1 MPPPLP
7 RLLDAAILA
16 GLVVTLATAVYGH
29 WHGASVGLSLTGSYV
44 TEYIK
49 RAPHWPWLVVSC
61 FSLALLLSLLAYAFL
76 LRTGR
81 SSFIILGCLFLA
93 ATSMAN
99 FFAAYA
105 PVRRVEQPPPVRHEW
120 WTPSWW
126 FTSRTSRTPYDHGL
140 ADAYSDVHYRATR
153 LVVVAVVTGVLLLG
167 AGHLGQP
174 GGRAFGLW
182 SLAAG
187 LAMSVFF
194 LMGDRL
200 EDRRGLWQ
208 RIGFALL
215 YAWLWHA
222 RHACRLRPGAA
233 SSPAGPAP
241 GSPFPPPPPTTS
253 A

>member
-1 MPPPLP
+1 MSP
-7 RLLDAAILA
+7 RPGLSKLLDAAILT

-29 WHGASVGLSLTGSYV
+29 WDGGSVGLSLSGSYV

-61 FSLALLLSLLAYAFL
+61 FSLALLLSLLAFAFL
-76 LRTGR
+76 LHASR
-81 SSFIILGCLFLA
+81 SSFIVIGCLFLA

-105 PVRRVEQPPPVRHEW
+105 PVRRVEQPPPPRHQW

-174 GGRAFGLW
+174 GGRVFGLW

-187 LAMSVFF
+187 LGMSVFF

-200 EDRRGLWQ
+200 EVRRGLWQ

-222 RHACRLRPGAA
+222 RYACRPRLNTAA
-233 SSPAGPAP
+233 STE
-241 GSPFPPPPPTTS
+241 SPFPPPPPTS